1 MPKRSSIAHVAVLVM
16 VLLALAGGSVFACV
30 GSPFGG
36 GLSCSTAA
44 DTHEP
49 NDELQQATPLV
60 PGETGA
66 APREMGGRGG
76 DVDIFASEAAQA
88 GGGPSFRIEIES
100 DRAKDLEVQVGASI
114 PGAWEGISWPG
125 WKPKRS
131 GDLIVVEGVLKE
143 GTVLI
148 FVTAGRRADYTV
160 RIGWR

>member
-1 MPKRSSIAHVAVLVM
+1 MPKRSSIAYVAVLVM

-60 PGETGA
+60 PG
-66 APREMGGRGG
+66 
-76 DVDIFASEAAQA
+76 EAAQA

-160 RIGWR
+160 RIEWR